1 MINEGCIVF
10 LDKLASKDPV
20 PGGGGA
26 SAFAGCLGVALTMMV
41 GNLTIGKKK
50 YADVENAV
58 IELMDKCLLLEKDF
72 QNLVIKDAEA
82 FLPLSKAYS
91 MPKNT
96 EEEAR
101 IKDIVMQK
109 ALIDAALVPLEIAEK
124 TVEALEVAKEMSRI
138 GSRIVISDA
147 GVAAAM
153 FKAALLGAK
162 LNVLIN
168 IKIMNASSIKT
179 EMIKRLD
186 SALESGLKISEEI
199 YNYVE
204 GAL

>member
-1 MINEGCIVF
+1 MINEGCMVF
-10 LDKLASKDPV
+10 LDKLASKEPV

-50 YADVENAV
+50 YADVENSV
-58 IELMDKCLLLEKDF
+58 IELMDKCQLLEKDF
-72 QNLVIKDAEA
+72 QDLVIKDSEA

-91 MPKNT
+91 MPNNT
-96 EEEAR
+96 KEEAR
-101 IKDIVMQK
+101 EKEIVMQK
-109 ALIDAALVPLEIAEK
+109 SLYNAALAPLEIAEK
-124 TVEALEVAKEMSRI
+124 TIEALEVVKEMSRI

-168 IKIMNASSIKT
+168 VKIMNDTPARSEI
-179 EMIKRLD
+179 IKRLET
-186 SALESGLKISEEI
+186 AMEKGLRISDEI
-199 YNYVE
+199 YSYVE

>member
-50 YADVENAV
+50 YADVENSV
-58 IELMDKCLLLEKDF
+58 IELMDKCQLLEKDF
-72 QNLVIKDAEA
+72 QDLVVKDAEV
-82 FLPLSKAYS
+82 FLPLSIAYS

-96 EEEAR
+96 EDEAR
-101 IKDIVMQK
+101 GKDIVMQK
-109 ALIDAALVPLEIAEK
+109 ALYNAAMVPLEIAEK
-124 TVEALEVAKEMSRI
+124 ALEALLIANEMSKI
-138 GSRIVISDA
+138 GSRIVISDS
-147 GVAAAM
+147 GVSAIM
-153 FKAALLGAK
+153 LKAALQGAK

-168 IKIMNASSIKT
+168 TKIMKDGTEKT
-179 EMIKRLD
+179 EILKRLD
-186 SALESGLKISEEI
+186 IAVTSGVIIADEI

>member
-10 LDKLASKDPV
+10 LDKLASKEPV

-50 YADVENAV
+50 YAEVENSV

-72 QNLVIKDAEA
+72 QDLVIKDAQA

-96 EEEAR
+96 EDETKA
-101 IKDIVMQK
+101 KDIVMQE
-109 ALIDAALVPLEIAEK
+109 ALYNAAMAPLEIAEK
-124 TVEALEVAKEMSRI
+124 TISALETTKEMARI

-153 FKAALLGAK
+153 LKAALLGAK

-168 IKIMNASSIKT
+168 VKIMNDSSAKSEIL
-179 EMIKRLD
+179 KRLD
-186 SALESGLKISEEI
+186 TAMEIGLKLSDEI
-199 YNYVE
+199 YSYVE